1 MNKSALIPILLGVLL
16 NTGAAAEELAFE
28 AAKSSRLQEVLRQQ
42 PVKLYE
48 SVKVKDYPFCD
59 RFLKALK
66 RASPEIKYVEPVLR
80 TDDPG
85 HPKLARYE
93 ACYRRE
99 GGRGESGFALC
110 AVGERR
116 FRLYSVE
123 LDGNRKNG
131 PEEYLYGQEPSCNL
145 NRSGSAQYV
154 RTSFPEC
161 EIADFVY
168 AAAEDPLAKGHITGF
183 SALVHYRGDH
193 FIVNLDDFAEAGY
206 TISLNVYDKA
216 EKLFSGQN
224 LCVWK
229 SQGSQN
235 DIKGRGK

>member
-1 MNKSALIPILLGVLL
+1 MNKSALIPIMLGVLL
-16 NTGAAAEELAFE
+16 NTGTAAEEVPFE
-28 AAKSSRLQEVLRQQ
+28 AAKASRLQRALRQQ

-48 SVKVKDYPFCD
+48 SVKAKDYPYCV

-80 TDDPG
+80 TDDPM

-99 GGRGESGFALC
+99 GGRGESSFALC

-123 LDGNRKNG
+123 LDGDRKNG
-131 PEEYLYGQEPSCNL
+131 PEEYLYGQEPSCDL

-161 EIADFVY
+161 EVADFMY
-168 AAAEDPLAKGHITGF
+168 AAAEDPLSKGLITGF
-183 SALVHYRGDH
+183 SALIRYRGDH
-193 FIVNLDDFAEAGY
+193 FIMNLDDFAEAGF
-206 TISLNVYDKA
+206 TISLNVYDKTR
-216 EKLFSGQN
+216 KSFSKPDI
-224 LCVWK
+224 CVWK
-229 SQGSQN
+229 SLGVQD
-235 DIKGRGK
+235 DINGRGK